1 MRCLELIR
9 KLEELSPPMYAME
22 WDNSGLLVGG
32 MEQEIHK
39 VLLSVDVTDEVID
52 EAIAHGVDMIIAHH
66 PLIFRKIKRVV
77 AEDLTG
83 RRILRMVQHS
93 IACYCMHTNFDIM
106 GMADE
111 AADMLGLNGAEVL
124 DVTYEDDLSK
134 EGIGRYGY
142 LKNNSTLLELGEHV
156 KRVFKPEHVTLY
168 GDLDAPM
175 VKVAISTGSGSDMVP
190 LAIAAGCDA
199 IITGDIGYHCALD
212 AIAEGLC
219 IIDAGHFGLEKIF
232 IPYMKTYLEREA
244 EGIVAIPSTQKEIGY
259 HL

>member
-1 MRCLELIR
+1 MKCLELIR

-66 PLIFRKIKRVV
+66 PLIFREIKRVV

>member
-1 MRCLELIR
+1 MKCSELIR
-9 KLEELSPPMYAME
+9 KLEELSPPMYALE

-32 MEQEIHK
+32 RQQEIHK

-52 EAIAHGVDMIIAHH
+52 EAIAQGVDMIIAHH
-66 PLIFRKIKRVV
+66 PLIFRKINRVV
-77 AEDLTG
+77 AEDITG

-111 AADMLGLNGAEVL
+111 AADILGLTGTEVL
-124 DVTYEDDLSK
+124 DVTYEDELSK
-134 EGIGRYGY
+134 EGIGRYGF
-142 LKNNSTLLELGEHV
+142 LKENCSLRELGEKV
-156 KRVFKPEHVTLY
+156 KVLFDLKDVTLY
-168 GDLDAPM
+168 GDLNAPM
-175 VKVAISTGSGSDMVP
+175 VKAAISTGSGEDMVP
-190 LAIAAGCDA
+190 KAIATDCDV

-212 AIAEGLC
+212 AIASGLC

-244 EGIVAIPSTQKEIGY
+244 EGVEAVASNQKEIGF

>member
-244 EGIVAIPSTQKEIGY
+244 EGVVAIPSTQKEIGY

>member
-156 KRVFKPEHVTLY
+156 KRVFKPGHVTLY

>member
-1 MRCLELIR
+1 MKCLELIR

-244 EGIVAIPSTQKEIGY
+244 EGVVAIPSTQKEIGY

>member
-1 MRCLELIR
+1 MKCSDLIC
-9 KLEELSPPMYAME
+9 KLEELSPPVYALE

-32 MEQEIHK
+32 KKQEIRK
-39 VLLSVDVTDEVID
+39 VLLSVDVTDEVIN
-52 EAIAHGVDMIIAHH
+52 EAIEQGVDMIIAHH
-66 PLIFRKIKRVV
+66 PLIFRKMKRVV
-77 AEDLTG
+77 AEDVIG
-83 RRILRMVQHS
+83 RRILKLVQHS

-111 AADMLGLNGAEVL
+111 AADMLGLSSAEVL
-124 DVTYEDDLSK
+124 EVTYEDELSK

-142 LKNNSTLLELGEHV
+142 WKQNGTLLELGEHV
-156 KRVFKPEHVTLY
+156 KRVFGLEHVTLY
-168 GDLDAPM
+168 GDLQSPM

-244 EGIVAIPSTQKEIGY
+244 EGIEAIPSTQKEIGY

>member
-1 MRCLELIR
+1 MKCSELIK
-9 KLEELSPPMYAME
+9 KLEELSPPMYALE

-32 MEQEIHK
+32 KKQEVQK
-39 VLLSVDVTDEVID
+39 VLLSVDVTDEVIE
-52 EAIAHGVDMIIAHH
+52 EAISLGVDMIIAHH
-66 PLIFRKIKRVV
+66 PLIFRKINRVV
-77 AEDLTG
+77 AEDITG
-83 RRILRMVQHS
+83 RRILKLVQHS

-111 AADMLGLNGAEVL
+111 AADMLGLSSTEVL
-124 DVTYEDDLSK
+124 DVTYEDELSK

-142 LKNNSTLLELGEHV
+142 MKNNCTLLELGERV
-156 KRVFKPEHVTLY
+156 KEVFALEHVTLY
-168 GDLDAPM
+168 GDLNAPM

-190 LAIAAGCDA
+190 NAVKSGCDA

-212 AIAEGLC
+212 AIADGLC

-244 EGIVAIPSTQKEIGY
+244 EGITAIASGQKEIGY

>member
-1 MRCLELIR
+1 MKCSELIA
-9 KLEELSPPMYAME
+9 KLEELSPPMYALE
-22 WDNSGLLVGG
+22 WDNPGLLVGG
-32 MEQEIHK
+32 KQQEIHK

-52 EAIAHGVDMIIAHH
+52 EAIAQGANMIIAHH
-66 PLIFRKIKRVV
+66 PLIFRKLKRVV

-111 AADMLGLNGAEVL
+111 AADMLGLSGAEVL
-124 DVTYEDDLSK
+124 EVTYEDELSK

-142 LKNNSTLLELGEHV
+142 WKNNGTLLELGEYV
-156 KRVFKPEHVTLY
+156 KDVFKLEHVTLY
-168 GDLDAPM
+168 GDLNAPM

-190 LAIAAGCDA
+190 RAIAAGCDA

-212 AIAEGLC
+212 AISEGLC

-244 EGIVAIPSTQKEIGY
+244 EGIVSIPSAQKEIGF